1 MDVKAIILV
10 GGGAQPEQQLAGI
23 PMAFLDV
30 LGEPVLQRVLNRLGH
45 FGISAAAV
53 VTDVPVSEAP
63 IARGILRP
71 GLRWMNA
78 AGQQF
83 WRAAEHVFNDYVQS
97 GSEIVLVIRL
107 GAYAEVEY
115 EELVQ
120 FHFDKQCRITSV
132 SGPRGAALGTF
143 VISASRRNDAA
154 YLFRHELGEMRT
166 PCEGFQH
173 TGYTNPL
180 RNAGDLRMLALDSFA
195 GFTSISPRGSEVKP
209 GVWVGENARVHR
221 KARLLAPCFV
231 GAHAKVRA
239 SSLLTRGTV
248 VEHHV
253 EIDCGTVVE
262 NSSVLPMTTIGA
274 GLDVANSLIGFSHIW
289 NMKRDVL
296 VKVED
301 HQLIGTLHGAPRR
314 VLTNAARTAL
324 YIPKVI
330 VQAALGWK
338 QKPQPEIAEAVHRP
352 AAALKS
358 TEHVADDSITST
370 TNLISARRYG
380 NE

>member
-1 MDVKAIILV
+1 MDVRAIILI
-10 GGGAQPEQQLAGI
+10 GGDTQPAQRLSGI
-23 PMAFLDV
+23 PIAFLDV

-45 FGISAAAV
+45 FGVSATAV
-53 VTDVPVSEAP
+53 VTDVPISGAP
-63 IARGILRP
+63 VARGIFRP

-83 WRAAEHVFNDYVQS
+83 WRAAENVFNDYVQS
-97 GSEIVLVIRL
+97 GPEIVLIIRL
-107 GAYAEVEY
+107 GAYAEVDY

-132 SGPRGAALGTF
+132 SGPDGAALGTF

-166 PCEGFQH
+166 PCEEFQH
-173 TGYTNPL
+173 NGYTNPL
-180 RNAGDLRMLALDSFA
+180 RNARDLRLLALDSFA
-195 GFTSISPRGSEVKP
+195 GWTSISPRGSEIKP

-231 GAHAKVRA
+231 GAYAKVRA
-239 SSLLTRGTV
+239 SSLLTRGSV

-262 NSSVLPMTTIGA
+262 NSTVLPMTTIGA

-289 NMKRDVL
+289 NMKRNVT

-301 HQLIGTLHGAPRR
+301 RRLVGILHGAPRR
-314 VLTNAARTAL
+314 ALTNAAQIAVYIPKLIARTAL
-324 YIPKVI
+324 
-330 VQAALGWK
+330 GRR
-338 QKPQPEIAEAVHRP
+338 QKAQPEFTEVPHRP

-358 TEHVADDSITST
+358 TEQVADDPIAST

>member
-10 GGGAQPEQQLAGI
+10 GGEATPAQQLGGVPI
-23 PMAFLDV
+23 AFLDV
-30 LGEPVLQRVLNRLGH
+30 LGEPVLQHVLNRLGH
-45 FGISAAAV
+45 FGVSAAAV

-63 IARGILRP
+63 VARGIFRP

-132 SGPRGAALGTF
+132 SGPDGMALGTF

-166 PCEGFQH
+166 PCENFQH

-180 RNAGDLRMLALDSFA
+180 RDAADLRMLALDSFS
-195 GFTSISPRGSEVKP
+195 GWTSITPRGSEVKP

-231 GAHAKVRA
+231 GAYAKVRA
-239 SSLLTRGTV
+239 SSLLTRGSV

-253 EIDCGTVVE
+253 EIDCGTVVD
-262 NSSVLPMTTIGA
+262 NSSVLPMTTVGA
-274 GLDVANSLIGFSHIW
+274 GLDVANSVIGFSHIW
-289 NMKRDVL
+289 NMKRNVV

-301 HQLIGTLHGAPRR
+301 RQLIGILHGAPRR
-314 VLTNAARTAL
+314 VLTNAAAIAVYL
-324 YIPKVI
+324 PKLI
-330 VQAALGWK
+330 AQAALR
-338 QKPQPEIAEAVHRP
+338 QRRKPQPEVTEAVHRP
-352 AAALKS
+352 AAALRN
-358 TEHVADDSITST
+358 TEQVTDDSIPST